1 MLFGNVL
8 YYPGCV
14 TKFYLKEIKENYEK
28 IFSKFVDFIELPNMN
43 CCGSPV
49 LNAGYEKDFE
59 DLKNKNIEVL
69 KKHKVKEIITNCP
82 ACFYTFKQVYKIEN
96 EKIKIEHAT
105 TKILEAIKEKKIKIK
120 KMLNEEVTYHD
131 PCYLGRYSKIYEE
144 PRGILKAI
152 GCEILEMDFN
162 RENSYCCGGGGGL
175 QANFTR
181 ISLEI
186 SKERIKQA
194 LETKANFL
202 VTACPQC
209 YIVLKRALESINN
222 KDFKIFEISQLII
235 KSL

>member
-1 MLFGNVL
+1 
-8 YYPGCV
+8 
-14 TKFYLKEIKENYEK
+14 
-28 IFSKFVDFIELPNMN
+28 
-43 CCGSPV
+43 
-49 LNAGYEKDFE
+49 
-59 DLKNKNIEVL
+59 
-69 KKHKVKEIITNCP
+69 

-96 EKIKIEHAT
+96 EKIKIEHAV
-105 TKILEAIKEKKIKIK
+105 TKILEAIKENKIKIK

-144 PRGILKAI
+144 PREILKAI

-194 LETKANFL
+194 LKTKANFL